1 MGSLQS
7 PPMEPPSPAR
17 LYATLVGAIL
27 FVAGILGFFHDL
39 SWLNYL
45 YLASGAVAL
54 LVAGIAPRPYALG
67 AGLIYTGLAIAEF
80 SNRGWPHLAVG
91 LLGLAAFAASR
102 GSKSTHDVRRE
113 PRKRPKRLKPRPQAA
128 AKGS

>member
-7 PPMEPPSPAR
+7 APMEPPSPAR
-17 LYATLVGAIL
+17 LYATLVGAVL
-27 FVAGILGFFHDL
+27 FVAGILGFFQDL

-45 YLASGAVAL
+45 YLASGAIGL
-54 LVAGIAPRPYALG
+54 LLAGAAARPYALCAG
-67 AGLIYTGLAIAEF
+67 AIYTGLAIWEF
-80 SNRGWPHLAVG
+80 SDRGWAHLAVG

-102 GSKSTHDVRRE
+102 GSSVRRDVPKE
-113 PRKRPKRLKPRPQAA
+113 PRKRAKRLKARTKAA